1 MGEVSKVRNNS
12 NKESQTQ
19 VGGTVEKI
27 TKLYEDAEGLYSK
40 MKMPFL
46 DVVKILS
53 YAGLMGIDR
62 HHALNGA
69 LYIVNGRVEISART
83 MSQVVLAK
91 GHSLIV
97 EESTEEICVIRG
109 IRRDKKIGIVTEHV
123 AKFTIQQ
130 AKRAGLLTRKV
141 WSQYPEDM
149 LYWRCLSRL
158 CRRAF
163 PDIVVDGVYV
173 TGELSDVAES
183 KVVDSNPYDHEVES
197 VNIKEYIVH
206 EEEKHA
212 ETAQNEEESE
222 KTSDD
227 TIKEE
232 DDEFDPPEVPV
243 EDLEK
248 GSVTQ
253 IRLVKAIE
261 SCKDK
266 NFVQK
271 IVDYMNKT
279 YVKKKM
285 CSLENITHYVHLL
298 NETEIQRMLK
308 RIEERNIEFE
318 EELRKMAIQDVDDED
333 EDVIS

>member
-1 MGEVSKVRNNS
+1 MGEVSSVRTNEDNY
-12 NKESQTQ
+12 TQ
-19 VGGTVEKI
+19 IGLAAREITQMHEEAKPLCDKFKMSVGDIIKI
-27 TKLYEDAEGLYSK
+27 C
-40 MKMPFL
+40 
-46 DVVKILS
+46 S
-53 YAGLMGIDR
+53 YAGLMGINQL
-62 HHALNGA
+62 HALNGA
-69 LYIVNGRVEISART
+69 LYIVNGKVEISART

-97 EESTEEICVIRG
+97 EESTDEVCVIRG
-109 IRRDKKIGIVTEHV
+109 VRRDKSGIVTEHL
-123 AKFTIQQ
+123 AKYTIQQ
-130 AKRAGLLTRKV
+130 AKRAGLLTRKT
-141 WSQYPEDM
+141 WAQYPEDM
-149 LYWRCLSRL
+149 LYCRCLSRL

-173 TGELSDVAES
+173 SGELADTADTVES
-183 KVVDSNPYDHEVES
+183 RVVDSNPYDHEVES

-212 ETAQNEEESE
+212 ETAQNERECE

-253 IRLVKAIE
+253 IHLVKAIE

-266 NFVQK
+266 CFVQK

-279 YVKKKM
+279 CVKGKK
-285 CSLENITHYVHLL
+285 CSLENITHYVPLL
-298 NETEIQRMLK
+298 NEMEMQRMLK
-308 RIEERNIEFE
+308 RIEERNLEFE
-318 EELRKMAIQDVDDED
+318 EEIRREFREIEIDG
-333 EDVIS
+333 IS